1 MCLLWSSQ
9 LLQVLFTLA
18 KKVLRDYRLIWYS
31 SSRTK
36 ITQIVERFHVCRERK
51 TVCFLSRNG
60 EKWSDNSS
68 LFTCERLIPT
78 PPRLPDWRLSC
89 LPLTLILGKQ
99 ILRQCHPMQWFSI
112 KKKWFKCFKKLLC
125 NQKIL
130 NWEKPNQNR
139 TPPANNFGQRH
150 GNSMNPDK
158 EHSTG

>member
-68 LFTCERLIPT
+68 LFTCEQLIPT
-78 PPRLPDWRLSC
+78 PPPRLPDWQLRC
-89 LPLTLILGKQ
+89 LALTLILGKQ
-99 ILRQCHPMQWFSI
+99 IVRQCHPAVF
-112 KKKWFKCFKKLLC
+112 
-125 NQKIL
+125 NQQRAFQMLSKTLQSKDIEWRKADSEQGSACQSFWSMAWKI
-130 NWEKPNQNR
+130 
-139 TPPANNFGQRH
+139 H
-150 GNSMNPDK
+150 
-158 EHSTG
+158 EHW

>member
-68 LFTCERLIPT
+68 LFTCEQLIPT
-78 PPRLPDWRLSC
+78 PPPRLPDWQLRC
-89 LPLTLILGKQ
+89 LALTLILGKQ
-99 ILRQCHPMQWFSI
+99 IVRQCHPAVLI
-112 KKKWFKCFKKLLC
+112 NKELFKCFQKHC

-130 NWEKPNQNR
+130 NGEKLIQNR
-139 TPPANNFGQRH
+139 ALLAKHFGQWH
-150 GNSMNPDK
+150 GKFMNTDK